1 MDGILEIRIKDT
13 ESNIWIKKEARKNHK
28 RKLEIEI
35 EINNRRIKINWR
47 QKEGTRKVMRMWIDL
62 MHKEIIEA
70 RKYTL

>member
-35 EINNRRIKINWR
+35 EINNWR

-70 RKYTL
+70 RKYML